1 MSGIIFNGNDWNIVT
16 KTSDESRTNSTPS
29 NDAELSFTPPAVGTY
44 EFELYLTI
52 TCTATLGGLRAGFSI
67 PTNAQLVWGS
77 RVSSATTTVNQFGN
91 NIPTTVIAAASAL
104 ATQLV
109 YIDCRASHI
118 DASGAFT
125 LQWAQNTTAGANPTV
140 IKAGSFLRWRRV
152 A

>member
-16 KTSDESRTNSTPS
+16 KTSDESRTNSTSS
-29 NDAELSFTPPAVGTY
+29 NDAELSFTPPVVGTY
-44 EFELYLTI
+44 EFELYITI
-52 TCTATLGGLRAGFSI
+52 TCTATLGGFRAGFNT
-67 PTNAQLVWGS
+67 PTNAQTVWGGRIS
-77 RVSSATTTVNQFGN
+77 TQ
-91 NIPTTVIAAASAL
+91 TTVINSFGTNVIASFVTAATAAAA
-104 ATQLV
+104 QFV
-109 YIDCRASHI
+109 YIDGRAIHT